1 MSAKEIEERNAE
13 EAEKTAEKTMEKT
26 SENTAEKTMEKTAEK
41 MTEEATE
48 EVPPTHIRYNPYTGM
63 FTNYS
68 LPENHPYRIFRLDHS
83 SGEESDDE
91 IV

>member
-1 MSAKEIEERNAE
+1 ME
-13 EAEKTAEKTMEKT
+13 EAEKTTEKTMEKT
-26 SENTAEKTMEKTAEK
+26 AENTAEKTAEK

-48 EVPPTHIRYNPYTGM
+48 EGPPTHIRFNPYTGM
-63 FTNYS
+63 FTDSS